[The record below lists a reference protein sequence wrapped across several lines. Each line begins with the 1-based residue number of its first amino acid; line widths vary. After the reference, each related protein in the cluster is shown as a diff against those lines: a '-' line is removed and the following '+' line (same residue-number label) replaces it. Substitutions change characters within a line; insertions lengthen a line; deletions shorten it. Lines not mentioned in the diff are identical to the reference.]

1 VARQPDSD
9 VFDETEK
16 LILRFTT
23 EVTLDGKASEEN
35 LTAMAELY
43 THKQVSQLVFA
54 ICAYMLNSR
63 FANLGGCEKGD
74 DEDFGNFMLGRKTT
88 D

>member
-1 VARQPDSD
+1 
-9 VFDETEK
+9 
-16 LILRFTT
+16 
-23 EVTLDGKASEEN
+23 
-35 LTAMAELY
+35 MAELY